1 MFPVTPDL
9 VVLAAKAA
17 AHDSDGG
24 FHWSPWF
31 TAVGVIALLLYLGYR
46 GQQKKGD

>member
-1 MFPVTPDL
+1 MTHLGL

-17 AHDSDGG
+17 HQTSGG

-31 TAVGVIALLLYLGYR
+31 TAVGVIILLLYLGYR